1 MPHSDEQQAREIA
14 QNIRDYWAS
23 LGHKVRVKV
32 IKVLTHQGHS
42 SWEVHSN
49 LVNGLPPNSDIPR
62 KLRERV

>member
-1 MPHSDEQQAREIA
+1 MHRDEREAREIA
-14 QNIRDYWAS
+14 QNIRDYWAN

-32 IKVLTHQGHS
+32 IKTSTDHRVA

-62 KLRERV
+62 KLRQ

>member
-23 LGHKVRVKV
+23 LGYKVRVKT
-32 IKVLTHQGHS
+32 IKVTTATGHQ

-49 LVNGLPPNSDIPR
+49 LVNGLPPSAPVPM
-62 KLRERV
+62 KLQEMS